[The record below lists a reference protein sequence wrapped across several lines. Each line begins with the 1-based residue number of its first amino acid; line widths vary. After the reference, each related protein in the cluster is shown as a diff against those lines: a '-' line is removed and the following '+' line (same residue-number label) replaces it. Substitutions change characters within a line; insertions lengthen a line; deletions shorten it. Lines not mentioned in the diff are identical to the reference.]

1 MILLIDTS
9 QHEVI
14 LVALIRS
21 DGRLIRKRILKQA
34 FQQSERLLPM
44 IDDVLRKA
52 KIRLTSLTGV
62 AVVSG
67 PGGFTSLRVGISTA
81 NALAFGLGIPVVG
94 LFPKGLSNL
103 QSLAILALKSLNK
116 GKVGKWVAPQYGQE
130 PNISNSKNK
139 LFINKRR

>member
-9 QHEVI
+9 QHEFT

-21 DGRLIRKRILKQA
+21 DGCLIRKKILKQE

-52 KIRLTSLTGV
+52 KTRLTSLTGV

-94 LFPKGLSNL
+94 LSAKGLSN
-103 QSLAILALKSLNK
+103 SESFAILALKSLNK
-116 GKVGKWVAPQYGQE
+116 GKRGKWVVPQYGRE
-130 PNISNSKNK
+130 PNITYSKK
-139 LFINKRR
+139 ISHL